1 MQVNNVANRLFSFF
15 VMEWFLKDCGY
26 TTVMKWDGR
35 RYSDG
40 LKTDSGYRSVMN
52 EGQKPFNNGL
62 WVYNGHQ
69 QGLKTADITVVGIT
83 RS

>member
-1 MQVNNVANRLFSFF
+1 MKQFFYIVHFTECCMQVNNVANRLFSFF

-26 TTVMKWDGR
+26 TT
-35 RYSDG
+35 
-40 LKTDSGYRSVMN
+40 VMN